1 MKIDV
6 YMPREDS
13 HLLQKEVLNYAK
25 GSILDMGA
33 GSGIQAETAASLR
46 KVKKVLAVDKS
57 IPAVEFCRSKLK
69 SKKIKILKSNLFSKI
84 PKQKFDTIIFNPP
97 YLPEDKVKHPALD
110 GGKKGYEVLEKFLNK
125 VNKYLDTDGI
135 ILIVFSSQTNR
146 DKVDEII
153 RNNMFES
160 KLLNSAHFFFEE
172 LFVYKI
178 MKSHFLTELEKKKIT
193 DIAYFASGK
202 RGLVYTGILHKRKV
216 AIKVKNPKS
225 EAKESIKNES
235 KVLKTLN
242 KHKIGPRYVAKGHN
256 YLIYDFVEG
265 EYIKDWLPKNNK
277 AKIQKV
283 FKDILKQCHTLD
295 KLKVNK
301 EEMHH
306 PLKHII
312 IDKNIVMID
321 FERTHKSKSP
331 KNVTQFLQF
340 IRTNTNMLNRRGFN
354 IKKDKILEL
363 SQNYKK
369 NHKIDTV
376 IKELGL

>member
-13 HLLQKEVLNYAK
+13 HLLQKEVLTYAK
-25 GSILDMGA
+25 GNVLAMGT

-110 GGKKGYEVLEKFLNK
+110 GGKKGYEVIERFLGK
-125 VNKYLDTDGI
+125 VDRYLDKDGV

-153 RNNMFES
+153 QNNMLES
-160 KLLNSAHFFFEE
+160 KQINTAHFFFEE

-178 MKSHFLTELEKKKIT
+178 VKSSFLQELEKKNIT
-193 DIAYFASGK
+193 NIAYFASGK
-202 RGLVYTGILHKRKV
+202 RGLVYTGEFHKRKV

-242 KHKIGPRYVAKGHN
+242 KHKIGPRFVAKGRN

-277 AKIQKV
+277 ASIQKV
-283 FKDILKQCHTLD
+283 FKEILKQCHILD
-295 KLKVNK
+295 KLKINK

-306 PLKHII
+306 PLKHVI
-312 IDKNIVMID
+312 IDKKVVMID

-331 KNVTQFLQF
+331 KNTTQFLQF
-340 IRTNTNMLNRRGFN
+340 IRTNAGMLSRRGFN
-354 IKKDKILEL
+354 ITKEKILEL

-369 NHKIDTV
+369 NHKIETV